1 MRLKDVETIKLLPDW
16 IRQDGAVQGLG
27 KGTDDVVK
35 AIHARIQ
42 LLSRWNKIDELTDAE
57 LDELAYELNI
67 LWYDSTAPIETKRD
81 LIRNSDIVYSK
92 LGTKY
97 AVEQII
103 SAYFGNGRVRE
114 WFDYSGEPFH
124 FQVLSDNPALVNEN
138 YDKFLKLLSVSKR
151 RSAWLDAILI
161 CLTGELPL
169 YVGMVN
175 QDHTYERHVMGTSDL
190 HTYAGVYIFERSH
203 DTVRIGTDAQKEG

>member
-1 MRLKDVETIKLLPDW
+1 MRLEDVETTKLLPDW

-103 SAYFGNGRVRE
+103 NAYFGNGRVRE
-114 WFDYSGEPFH
+114 WFEYGGEPFH
-124 FQVLSDNPALVNEN
+124 FKVLSDNPALVNEN

-151 RSAWLDAILI
+151 RSTWLDAVLI

-169 YVGMVN
+169 YVGIVN
-175 QDHTYERHVMGTSDL
+175 QDHTYERHIMGTSDL
-190 HTYAGVYIFERSH
+190 HTYAGVYIFESSH